1 MNKFTLNL
9 HCSLENFKKSK
20 YIMKVLFLKDNLPTA
35 MAGEIKEVKPGFA
48 RNFLIP
54 HGIAELANRSSIERI
69 EKLRKQADV
78 RRGEMKSKWQ
88 DVANEINLLELE
100 IIAQTG
106 PTGKLFGSVTSSQIA
121 TSIEENLD
129 GVTIDRRSIRIQQPI
144 KLIGAYS
151 VPLKLFE
158 GVDAEVKLNVK
169 SDGNI
174 MTEEMVEIT
183 EGKPKADDE
192 STTEASEDNDPQEE
206 VSSVESESQAE
217 ENVDEVEENIKESA
231 PEKKSSEEE

>member
-1 MNKFTLNL
+1 
-9 HCSLENFKKSK
+9 
-20 YIMKVLFLKDNLPTA
+20 MKVLFLKDNLPTA
-35 MAGEIKEVKPGFA
+35 MAGEIKNVKPGFA

-54 HGIAELANRSSIERI
+54 NGIAELANRSSIERI

-78 RRGEMKSKWQ
+78 RRGEMKSRWQ
-88 DVANEINLLELE
+88 TVANEINLLELE
-100 IIAQTG
+100 IVAQTG

-144 KLIGAYS
+144 KVIGSYS

-169 SDGNI
+169 SDGNL

-183 EGKPKADDE
+183 EGSKEEDAE
-192 STTEASEDNDPQEE
+192 SPEE
-206 VSSVESESQAE
+206 VLEESDSQPEDVAAE
-217 ENVDEVEENIKESA
+217 ESDKMDNEVEENTKESA
-231 PEKKSSEEE
+231 P

>member
-1 MNKFTLNL
+1 
-9 HCSLENFKKSK
+9 
-20 YIMKVLFLKDNLPTA
+20 MKVLFLKDNLPTA

-54 HGIAELANRSSIERI
+54 HGIAELANRSSIERV
-69 EKLRKQADV
+69 EKLRKQADI

-88 DVANEINLLELE
+88 DVANEINLLDLE
-100 IIAQTG
+100 IIVQTG
-106 PTGKLFGSVTSSQIA
+106 PTGKLFGSVTSSQIS
-121 TSIEENLD
+121 TLIEESLD

-144 KLIGAYS
+144 KLVGAYT

-158 GVDAEVKLNVK
+158 GVEAEVKLNVK

-174 MTEEMVEIT
+174 MTDEMVEIT
-183 EGKPKADDE
+183 EGKSETDTEDDAGNDSKE
-192 STTEASEDNDPQEE
+192 KVAST
-206 VSSVESESQAE
+206 ESESQPE
-217 ENVDEVEENIKESA
+217 EIASEEAINDEEINIKESA

>member
-1 MNKFTLNL
+1 
-9 HCSLENFKKSK
+9 
-20 YIMKVLFLKDNLPTA
+20 MKVLFLKDNLPTA
-35 MAGEIKEVKPGFA
+35 MAGEIKNVKPGFA

-54 HGIAELANRSSIERI
+54 KGIAELANRSSIERI

-78 RRGEMKSKWQ
+78 RRGEMKSRWQ
-88 DVANEINLLELE
+88 TVANEINLLELE
-100 IIAQTG
+100 IVAQTG

-129 GVTIDRRSIRIQQPI
+129 GVTIDRRSIRVQQPI
-144 KLIGAYS
+144 KVIGSYS

-169 SDGNI
+169 SDGNL

-183 EGKPKADDE
+183 EGSKKVDAE
-192 STTEASEDNDPQEE
+192 SPEE
-206 VSSVESESQAE
+206 VLEESDSQPENAADE
-217 ENVDEVEENIKESA
+217 EPDKMDNEVEENTKESA
-231 PEKKSSEEE
+231 P

>member
-1 MNKFTLNL
+1 
-9 HCSLENFKKSK
+9 
-20 YIMKVLFLKDNLPTA
+20 MKVLFLKDNLPTA

-54 HGIAELANRSSIERI
+54 QGIAELANRSSIERI

-183 EGKPKADDE
+183 EGKSETDTEDDAGNDSE
-192 STTEASEDNDPQEE
+192 EKVAST
-206 VSSVESESQAE
+206 ESESQPE
-217 ENVDEVEENIKESA
+217 EIA
-231 PEKKSSEEE
+231 SEEATNLSLIHI

>member
-1 MNKFTLNL
+1 
-9 HCSLENFKKSK
+9 
-20 YIMKVLFLKDNLPTA
+20 MKVLFLKDNLPTA
-35 MAGEIKEVKPGFA
+35 MAGEIKNVKPGFA

-54 HGIAELANRSSIERI
+54 KGIAELANRSSIERI

-78 RRGEMKSKWQ
+78 RRGEMKSRWQ
-88 DVANEINLLELE
+88 TVANEINLLELE
-100 IIAQTG
+100 IVAQTG

-144 KLIGAYS
+144 KVIGSYS

-169 SDGNI
+169 SDGNL

-183 EGKPKADDE
+183 EGSKKVDAE
-192 STTEASEDNDPQEE
+192 SPEE
-206 VSSVESESQAE
+206 VLEESDSQPENAADE
-217 ENVDEVEENIKESA
+217 EPDKMDNEVEENTKESA
-231 PEKKSSEEE
+231 P

>member
-1 MNKFTLNL
+1 
-9 HCSLENFKKSK
+9 
-20 YIMKVLFLKDNLPTA
+20 MKVLFLKDNLPTA

-54 HGIAELANRSSIERI
+54 HGIAELANRSSIERV

-88 DVANEINLLELE
+88 DVANEINLLDLE
-100 IIAQTG
+100 IIVQTG
-106 PTGKLFGSVTSSQIA
+106 PTGKLFGSVTSSQIS
-121 TSIEENLD
+121 TLIEESLD
-129 GVTIDRRSIRIQQPI
+129 GVAIDRRSIRFQQPI
-144 KLIGAYS
+144 KLVGAYT

-158 GVDAEVKLNVK
+158 GVDAEVRLNVK

-174 MTEEMVEIT
+174 MTDEMVEIT
-183 EGKPKADDE
+183 EGKSETDTENSKDE
-192 STTEASEDNDPQEE
+192 EGNASEEE
-206 VSSVESESQAE
+206 VASIESESQSE
-217 ENVDEVEENIKESA
+217 EIASEEDSDDVEINIKESA